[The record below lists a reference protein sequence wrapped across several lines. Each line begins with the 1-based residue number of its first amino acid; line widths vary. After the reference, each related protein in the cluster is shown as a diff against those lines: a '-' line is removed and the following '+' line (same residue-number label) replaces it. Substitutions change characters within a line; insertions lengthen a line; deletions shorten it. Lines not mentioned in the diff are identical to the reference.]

1 MQESTNSRGVA
12 WITGGGSGIGRAAA
26 WALGAAGF
34 HVVVSGRRQAELDE
48 TVRQLHAQQLAASA
62 LALDVGNGEA
72 VHAAARRIE
81 AEQGPVSLLVCA
93 AGLNVPD
100 RSWADV
106 RLQDFRRIASVNLD
120 GVVHT
125 VHAVLPA
132 MRSRGTGTVIVISSW
147 AGREFLPVAGM
158 AYGATKAALSPLVE
172 SINCEEG
179 RHGIRAS
186 LIMPGEV
193 ATPMLMTRPRPPSAQ
208 DFERMLQPEDLGSL
222 IRFIATAPPRMC
234 VGEVLI
240 GPTWNRIY
248 IGADD
253 MRVTRP
259 SPP

>member
-1 MQESTNSRGVA
+1 MQEPTTSGVA

-26 WALGAAGF
+26 LALGAAGF
-34 HVVVSGRRQAELDE
+34 HVVVSGRRQTELDE
-48 TVRQLHAQQLAASA
+48 TVRLLHAERLAATA
-62 LALDVGNGEA
+62 LALDVGDGEA
-72 VHAAARRIE
+72 VQAAAQRIE
-81 AEQGPVSLLVCA
+81 CEQGPVRLLVCA
-93 AGLNVPD
+93 AGLNVPG
-100 RSWADV
+100 RSWADL

-132 MRSRGTGTVIVISSW
+132 MRSRGAGTVIVISSW

-186 LIMPGEV
+186 LVMPGEV
-193 ATPMLMTRPRPPSAQ
+193 ATPMLMTRPQPPSAQ
-208 DFERMLQPEDLGSL
+208 DFERMLHPEDLGNL
-222 IRFIATAPPRMC
+222 ICFIATAPSRMC
-234 VGEVLI
+234 LGEVLI

-259 SPP
+259 PPP

>member
-1 MQESTNSRGVA
+1 MNEQATMGVA

-26 WALGAAGF
+26 LALGTAGF
-34 HVVVSGRRQAELDE
+34 HVVVSGRRQAELEE
-48 TVRQLHAQQLAASA
+48 TVRLVHAEQRVASA
-62 LALDVGNGEA
+62 LTVDVGDGEA
-72 VHAAARRIE
+72 VHTAAQRIE
-81 AEQGPVSLLVCA
+81 AEHGPVTLLVCA
-93 AGLNVPD
+93 AGLNVPR

-106 RLQDFRRIASVNLD
+106 RLQDYRRVASVNLD

-132 MRSRGTGTVIVISSW
+132 MRSRGAGTIVVISSW

-172 SINCEEG
+172 SLNCEEG
-179 RHGIRAS
+179 HHGIRAS
-186 LIMPGEV
+186 LVMPGEV
-193 ATPMLMTRPRPPSAQ
+193 VTPMLMTRPQPPSAQ
-208 DFERMLQPEDLGSL
+208 DFERMLQPEDLGNL

-259 SPP
+259 PPS